1 MLMSKISEPG
11 GTARRDWSGGVNDF
25 DDAANIPF
33 VFDLVR
39 LATSVELAPKSGAA
53 GSEVCDAILKG
64 YRNGLACPRPTLLD
78 ENEIWMR
85 SKVAY
90 SDDDRASFWKEID
103 GLPVA
108 EPPLEIAAALQASL
122 PSDASLER
130 FASRAKGGGSLGR
143 PRFVAIAAWRGGRI
157 VREAKAL
164 VNSGSNWAHD
174 DLTAPP
180 QFLTIANGR
189 FRAPDPF
196 LSIEAGF
203 ILRRLT
209 VDSRKAD
216 LEDEGGLPDTRL
228 IEGMGFD
235 LASVHAAAS
244 VTQALIA
251 DLNGRPPR
259 WLADAADVAVLWV
272 KSDYDEWV
280 NRKS

>member
-1 MLMSKISEPG
+1 
-11 GTARRDWSGGVNDF
+11 
-25 DDAANIPF
+25 
-33 VFDLVR
+33 
-39 LATSVELAPKSGAA
+39 
-53 GSEVCDAILKG
+53 
-64 YRNGLACPRPTLLD
+64 
-78 ENEIWMR
+78 MR

-130 FASRAKGGGSLGR
+130 FASRAGSLGR

-164 VNSGSNWAHD
+164 VNSGWNWAHD
-174 DLTAPP
+174 DLTSPP

-203 ILRRLT
+203 IWRRLT

-216 LEDEGGLPDTRL
+216 LER
-228 IEGMGFD
+228 
-235 LASVHAAAS
+235 
-244 VTQALIA
+244 
-251 DLNGRPPR
+251 
-259 WLADAADVAVLWV
+259 
-272 KSDYDEWV
+272 
-280 NRKS
+280 